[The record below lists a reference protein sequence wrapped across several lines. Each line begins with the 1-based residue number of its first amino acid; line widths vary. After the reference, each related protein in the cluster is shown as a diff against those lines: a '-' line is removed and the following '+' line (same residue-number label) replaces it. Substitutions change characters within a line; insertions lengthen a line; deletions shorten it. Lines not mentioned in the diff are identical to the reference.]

1 MALGKK
7 TGGRRKG
14 SKNKK
19 SPEHRRAL
27 EQASAKFEEAMPGAF
42 SGDAHAFLTMIY
54 KDPSQPLHDRINAA
68 GKALPFEKPRLQ
80 ATAVTG
86 KDGEGPA
93 ILEVRWKEPGSSC
106 ERRKD
111 WRSKLKPSGRDSL
124 KARIVAAIPRTAR
137 EPGGPR

>member
-27 EQASAKFEEAMPGAF
+27 EQASAKLEEAMPGVF
-42 SGDAHAFLTMIY
+42 SGDAHAFLMMIY
-54 KDPSQPLHDRINAA
+54 KDPSKPLHDRINAA

-80 ATAVTG
+80 AVTG
-86 KDGEGPA
+86 NDGEGPA
-93 ILEVRWKEPGSSC
+93 ILEVRWKEPG
-106 ERRKD
+106 EQ
-111 WRSKLKPSGRDSL
+111 L
-124 KARIVAAIPRTAR
+124 
-137 EPGGPR
+137 